1 MKTVRFV
8 SLWWLA
14 LGGCWVLLVGTNAG
28 LELVAG
34 ACAAGIGTALALC
47 ARRQG
52 LLRFGFDPA
61 WFVQL
66 RKVPWRAVEG
76 FAVVTWALVL
86 HVAGRRPVRGEYR
99 TVPLPA
105 EPDGTRA
112 LVTLA
117 GALSANAEPVGTERG
132 ALLRHELDPRRAP
145 RDLS

>member
-1 MKTVRFV
+1 MKAIRFV
-8 SLWWLA
+8 ALWWLA
-14 LGGCWVLLVGTNAG
+14 LAGWWVLLVGTNAG

-34 ACAAGIGTALALC
+34 SCAAGIGSALALC

-66 RKVPWRAVEG
+66 LKVPWRAVEG

-86 HVAGRRPVRGEYR
+86 HVARRRVRSEYR

-117 GALSANAEPVGTERG
+117 GALSANTVPLGTERE
-132 ALLRHELDPRRAP
+132 ALLRHELDPRRAS
-145 RDLS
+145 RDLP